1 MFSLNRKVKDLVPY
15 DPIEGTYRIRLDANE
30 SYITLPLE
38 IKEEIAQTVKD
49 IHFNRYPDPYASN
62 VCALFAKYYGVP
74 AENVTAGDGSD
85 ELISIIMNAFLQKG
99 DTVMTLEKDFSMYS
113 FYTSVV
119 ECRHVPYTKNDDY
132 SVDMDDVIA
141 TAKKENA
148 RIIIFSNPC
157 NPTSRVIG
165 RSDVEKLV
173 SSVDSLVVLTR
184 EAVRK
189 IIRGV
194 SALVVLDEAYMD
206 FSNQSL
212 LSEFNRYD
220 NLIILKTCSKAIG
233 MAAVRLGFAVANS
246 VLTKAMKAVKSPYNV
261 NSVTQA
267 IGEVVFSHPEYI
279 DSSVKRL
286 IEARDDLTERL
297 TPICREYPDRF
308 KIIPSETNFIY
319 VETPEAE
326 KIFTYLKEAGIIIR
340 KMSSDR
346 LRITAGRNYE
356 NDAVASE
363 INAYLK
369 GEPHV
374 LSETPKRRKY
384 LCF

>member
-1 MFSLNRKVKDLVPY
+1 
-15 DPIEGTYRIRLDANE
+15 
-30 SYITLPLE
+30 
-38 IKEEIAQTVKD
+38 
-49 IHFNRYPDPYASN
+49 
-62 VCALFAKYYGVP
+62 
-74 AENVTAGDGSD
+74 
-85 ELISIIMNAFLQKG
+85 
-99 DTVMTLEKDFSMYS
+99 
-113 FYTSVV
+113 
-119 ECRHVPYTKNDDY
+119 
-132 SVDMDDVIA
+132 
-141 TAKKENA
+141 
-148 RIIIFSNPC
+148 
-157 NPTSRVIG
+157 
-165 RSDVEKLV
+165 
-173 SSVDSLVVLTR
+173 
-184 EAVRK
+184 
-189 IIRGV
+189 
-194 SALVVLDEAYMD
+194 MD

-286 IEARDDLTERL
+286 IEARDDLSERL

-326 KIFTYLKEAGIIIR
+326 KIFNYLKEAGIIIR

-369 GEPHV
+369 GEPHENV
-374 LSETPKRRKY
+374 VY
-384 LCF
+384 

>member
-173 SSVDSLVVLTR
+173 SSVDSLVVL
-184 EAVRK
+184 
-189 IIRGV
+189 
-194 SALVVLDEAYMD
+194 DEAYMD

-212 LSEFNRYD
+212 LSEF
-220 NLIILKTCSKAIG
+220 
-233 MAAVRLGFAVANS
+233 
-246 VLTKAMKAVKSPYNV
+246 TKAMKAVKSPYNV

-297 TPICREYPDRF
+297 TPICRDYPDRF

-369 GEPHV
+369 GEPHENV
-374 LSETPKRRKY
+374 VY
-384 LCF
+384 

>member
-1 MFSLNRKVKDLVPY
+1 
-15 DPIEGTYRIRLDANE
+15 
-30 SYITLPLE
+30 
-38 IKEEIAQTVKD
+38 
-49 IHFNRYPDPYASN
+49 
-62 VCALFAKYYGVP
+62 
-74 AENVTAGDGSD
+74 
-85 ELISIIMNAFLQKG
+85 
-99 DTVMTLEKDFSMYS
+99 MTLEKDFSMYS

-173 SSVDSLVVLTR
+173 SSVDS
-184 EAVRK
+184 
-189 IIRGV
+189 
-194 SALVVLDEAYMD
+194 LVVLDEAYMD

-297 TPICREYPDRF
+297 TPICRDYPDRF

-369 GEPHV
+369 GEPHENV
-374 LSETPKRRKY
+374 VY
-384 LCF
+384 

>member
-1 MFSLNRKVKDLVPY
+1 MQPHIARYRSLR
-15 DPIEGTYRIRLDANE
+15 RR
-30 SYITLPLE
+30 
-38 IKEEIAQTVKD
+38 
-49 IHFNRYPDPYASN
+49 
-62 VCALFAKYYGVP
+62 
-74 AENVTAGDGSD
+74 
-85 ELISIIMNAFLQKG
+85 
-99 DTVMTLEKDFSMYS
+99 
-113 FYTSVV
+113 
-119 ECRHVPYTKNDDY
+119 
-132 SVDMDDVIA
+132 
-141 TAKKENA
+141 
-148 RIIIFSNPC
+148 
-157 NPTSRVIG
+157 
-165 RSDVEKLV
+165 KLV
-173 SSVDSLVVLTR
+173 SSVDS
-184 EAVRK
+184 
-189 IIRGV
+189 
-194 SALVVLDEAYMD
+194 LVVLDEAYMD

-369 GEPHV
+369 GEPHENV
-374 LSETPKRRKY
+374 VY
-384 LCF
+384 

>member
-15 DPIEGTYRIRLDANE
+15 DPIEGTYGIRLDANE

-49 IHFNRYPDPYASN
+49 IHFNRYPDPYAAN

-157 NPTSRVIG
+157 NPHRALSLAPTS
-165 RSDVEKLV
+165 K
-173 SSVDSLVVLTR
+173 SSFRPLTR
-184 EAVRK
+184 SWFSTK
-189 IIRGV
+189 PIWIFQIR
-194 SALVVLDEAYMD
+194 AY
-206 FSNQSL
+206 SPSL
-212 LSEFNRYD
+212 TD
-220 NLIILKTCSKAIG
+220 T
-233 MAAVRLGFAVANS
+233 
-246 VLTKAMKAVKSPYNV
+246 T
-261 NSVTQA
+261 T
-267 IGEVVFSHPEYI
+267 
-279 DSSVKRL
+279 
-286 IEARDDLTERL
+286 
-297 TPICREYPDRF
+297 
-308 KIIPSETNFIY
+308 
-319 VETPEAE
+319 
-326 KIFTYLKEAGIIIR
+326 
-340 KMSSDR
+340 
-346 LRITAGRNYE
+346 
-356 NDAVASE
+356 
-363 INAYLK
+363 
-369 GEPHV
+369 
-374 LSETPKRRKY
+374 
-384 LCF
+384 

>member
-49 IHFNRYPDPYASN
+49 IHFNRYPDPYAAN

-74 AENVTAGDGSD
+74 AKNVTAGDGSD

-132 SVDMDDVIA
+132 SVDIDDVIA

-173 SSVDSLVVLTR
+173 SSVDS
-184 EAVRK
+184 
-189 IIRGV
+189 
-194 SALVVLDEAYMD
+194 LVVLDEAYMD

-286 IEARDDLTERL
+286 IEARDDLSERL

-369 GEPHV
+369 GEPHENV
-374 LSETPKRRKY
+374 VY
-384 LCF
+384 